1 MDRQKFSR
9 MMDLSERMYL
19 ADLRE
24 GMSVKCR
31 VGSKASLLRSRFAQ
45 LPP

>member
-1 MDRQKFSR
+1 MDRQKLSR

-19 ADLRE
+19 GDLRE

-31 VGSKASLLRSRFAQ
+31 VGSKASILRSRFAQ